1 MIKNLYVN
9 LYVKISF
16 SLAVSIY
23 ILSFMNKP
31 LSVTVKYN
39 VRDKIYRVNHRK
51 TRTSGKERSK

>member
-1 MIKNLYVN
+1 MIKNLYVD

-31 LSVTVKYN
+31 LSVIVKYN

-51 TRTSGKERSK
+51 TRISGKERSK

>member
-1 MIKNLYVN
+1 MIKNLYVD

-39 VRDKIYRVNHRK
+39 VRDKI
-51 TRTSGKERSK
+51 

>member
-31 LSVTVKYN
+31 LSVIVKYN

-51 TRTSGKERSK
+51 TRISGKERSK

>member
-9 LYVKISF
+9 LYVKTSF

-51 TRTSGKERSK
+51 TRISGKERSK